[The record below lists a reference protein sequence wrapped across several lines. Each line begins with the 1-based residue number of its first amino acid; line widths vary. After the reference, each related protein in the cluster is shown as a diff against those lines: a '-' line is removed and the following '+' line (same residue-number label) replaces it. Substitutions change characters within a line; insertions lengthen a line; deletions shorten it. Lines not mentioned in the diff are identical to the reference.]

1 MTKIYT
7 RGGDR
12 GETGLIG
19 GSRIRKDALRIETLG
34 TIDELN
40 ATVGVVRAA
49 NLTGNLDHLLAIVQ
63 HQLFDLGAELAVPT
77 SDSDGPAAIGSR
89 QIEWLERQ
97 IDRFDARLAPL
108 RVFILPGGTPAAACL
123 HFARS
128 VCRRAERNAVALE
141 AKEKI
146 RPELLGYLNRL
157 SDLLFVAARAANH
170 DQGRE
175 DVAWERRGGAE

>member
-1 MTKIYT
+1 MAKIYT
-7 RGGDR
+7 RGGDQ

-19 GSRIRKDALRIETLG
+19 GSRVRKDALRIEALG
-34 TIDELN
+34 SIDELN
-40 ATVGVVRAA
+40 ATVGMVRAV
-49 NLTGNLDHLLAIVQ
+49 NLTGDLDRLLATVQ

-77 SDSDGPAAIGSR
+77 SDSDVPSAIGSR
-89 QIEWLERQ
+89 QIEWLEQQ
-97 IDRFDARLAPL
+97 IDRIDTRLAPL
-108 RVFILPGGTPAAACL
+108 RAFILPGGTSAAAWL

-128 VCRRAERNAVALE
+128 VCRRAERHSVALQV
-141 AKEKI
+141 KEKV

-175 DVAWERRGGAE
+175 DVAWERDGAAD